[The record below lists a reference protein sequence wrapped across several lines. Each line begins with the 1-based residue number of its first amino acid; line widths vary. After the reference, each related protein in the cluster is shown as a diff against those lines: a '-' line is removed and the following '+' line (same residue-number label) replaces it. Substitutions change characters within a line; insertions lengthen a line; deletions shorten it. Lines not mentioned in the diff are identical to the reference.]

1 MMLIPRR
8 STSIPRSRAVPR
20 IAAAT
25 TAAALLLTACGGSGG
40 GEQKAADA
48 KQTLTVWGMGEE
60 GKHLQTLG
68 KEFEEK
74 NPNITVKV
82 TPVGW
87 DVVHQKLISA
97 VAAGE
102 LPDMAQMGST
112 MMGEFIALDALEP
125 VDTKTFD
132 KNDFFPAAWQGNVSE
147 GTAYGVPWYV
157 DTRVLYYRTDL
168 AEKAGVD
175 EAPKTWEDMRALATA
190 YQEKAGTKW
199 GAYLQ
204 PANTGTWQTFV
215 PFLFSAGGSLLGED
229 GAPALDSPEAVKAL
243 AEYGSYVDKGLS
255 RKSNPPGYDVVKDFG
270 NDRVPMFISGP
281 WIVNLLNEQQPQ
293 IKGDW
298 AAVPL
303 PAGPDGGKSWVGG
316 SSLVTFADS
325 SHKAAAEK
333 FTAFL
338 TGTKE
343 QADWYEMSS
352 SLPANEAA
360 WQEPELTGAK
370 GKGLDV
376 FEKQL
381 QSSEPIPPMEKWE
394 EFAAKVD
401 EAVSRVTQKGED
413 PEKAAAWLQNATKGL
428 VG

>member
-1 MMLIPRR
+1 MKLIPRHAAL
-8 STSIPRSRAVPR
+8 T
-20 IAAAT
+20 AAT
-25 TAAALLLTACGGSGG
+25 TAAALLLSACGGSGG
-40 GEQKAADA
+40 GEQKAANE

-60 GKHLQTLG
+60 GKHLAKLG
-68 KEFEEK
+68 DEFEK
-74 NPNITVKV
+74 KHPNITVEV

-87 DVVHQKLISA
+87 DVVHQKLISS
-97 VAAGE
+97 VAAGT

-125 VDTKTFD
+125 VDTETFD
-132 KNDFFPAAWQGNVSE
+132 KADFFPAAWEGNVFE

-168 AEKAGVD
+168 AEKAGVQ
-175 EAPKTWEDMRALATA
+175 EAPATWKDMRDLAAA

-204 PANTGTWQTFV
+204 PANTGTWQTWV
-215 PFLFSAGGSLLGED
+215 PFLFSAGGSLLDD
-229 GAPALDSPEAVKAL
+229 GGKPALDSPEAVQAL
-243 AEYGSYVDKGLS
+243 AEYGAYADKGLS
-255 RKSNPPGYDVVKDFG
+255 KSSSPPGYDVVKEFG
-270 NDRVPMFISGP
+270 NGRVPMFISGP
-281 WIVNLLNEQQPQ
+281 WIVNLLKEQQPQ
-293 IKGDW
+293 IAGDW
-298 AAVPL
+298 AVAPL
-303 PAGPDGGKSWVGG
+303 PAGPAGGTSWVGG
-316 SSLVTFADS
+316 SSLVTFSDS
-325 SHKAAAEK
+325 EHKAAAEK

-338 TGTKE
+338 TSTEE

-352 SLPANEAA
+352 SLPANKAA
-360 WQEPELTGAK
+360 WDEPALADAEGQSLE
-370 GKGLDV
+370 V

-381 QSSEPIPPMEKWE
+381 QNSAPIPPMEKWE

-413 PEKAAAWLQNATKGL
+413 PKKAAAWLQKAAEGV